1 MKWLE
6 FSVYDDKC
14 THRQDYYDGCPLC
27 REEKLQAE
35 IDELKFNNEFMS
47 NIIETEKDTFAK
59 QQAEI
64 DRLNHAINDEAVFGD
79 HNIIPSMQAE
89 IDGLTT
95 RLNLLEEFCEKVQVH
110 LPTMAKADLHHYF
123 NTFGRLNQEKE

>member
-14 THRQDYYDGCPLC
+14 QHRQDYYDGCPLC

-35 IDELKFNNEFMS
+35 IDELEFNNEFMS

-64 DRLNHAINDEAVFGD
+64 DE
-79 HNIIPSMQAE
+79 
-89 IDGLTT
+89 LTT

>member
-27 REEKLQAE
+27 REEKL
-35 IDELKFNNEFMS
+35 
-47 NIIETEKDTFAK
+47 
-59 QQAEI
+59 QAEI

>member
-14 THRQDYYDGCPLC
+14 KHYQDYYEGCPLC
-27 REEKLQAE
+27 HEEKLQEE
-35 IDELKFNNEFMS
+35 IDE
-47 NIIETEKDTFAK
+47 
-59 QQAEI
+59 
-64 DRLNHAINDEAVFGD
+64 
-79 HNIIPSMQAE
+79 
-89 IDGLTT
+89 LTT

>member
-1 MKWLE
+1 MDEPK
-6 FSVYDDKC
+6 VYEGKYLGIDSLG
-14 THRQDYYDGCPLC
+14 TELYEPDYCFADEVKLYI
-27 REEKLQAE
+27 EEA
-35 IDELKFNNEFMS
+35 
-47 NIIETEKDTFAK
+47 
-59 QQAEI
+59 QAEI